1 MKYQEVKII
10 ENTAIAPH
18 IYSLWLDAED
28 IAKNIKAG
36 QFLML
41 TVNNHN
47 HPFLARPFSIADTRQ
62 NRINIIYKV
71 VGLGTQLLSCKAK
84 NEKISVLGPLGKSLK
99 LPKNKVI
106 ALCAGGMGIAPLY
119 FLIKKLSPNNQLTLY
134 YGVKTASELIFQ
146 KKFKS
151 LGIKTFITTEDGSLG
166 IKGLITELLFNN
178 LDYQTQ
184 YLYIAGP
191 MTLIKKVAETKFPI
205 SKLEKIGFLEE
216 RMGCGC
222 GICFC
227 CGIRGKNNRYLRVCH
242 DGPAFDLSKIE
253 L

>member
-1 MKYQEVKII
+1 MKYREVKII

-18 IYSLWLDAED
+18 IYSLWLVAKD

-41 TVNNHN
+41 TINNHN

-71 VGLGTQLLSCKAK
+71 VGIGTELLSRKTK
-84 NEKISVLGPLGKSLK
+84 NEKISILGPLGKSLK

-119 FLIKKLSPNNQLTLY
+119 FLAKKLSPNNQISLY

-146 KKFKS
+146 KEFKS
-151 LGIKTFITTEDGSLG
+151 LGIKTFITTEDGSFG
-166 IKGLITELLFNN
+166 IKGLITDLLFNN
-178 LDYQTQ
+178 LNHQTQ
-184 YLYIAGP
+184 YLYVAGP
-191 MTLIKKVAETKFPI
+191 MTLIKKVTATNF
-205 SKLEKIGFLEE
+205 SLSNLQKIGFIEE

-227 CGIRGKNNRYLRVCH
+227 CGIRGKNNRYLRVCQ
-242 DGPAFDLSKIE
+242 DGPALDLSKIE